1 MVVEAGCKKE
11 NPHIVP
17 DENVQLYSVK
27 KNIYN
32 LVQHTVLVLSVS
44 ISLNCTGFFLTD
56 RFFSTGS
63 CNCLLS
69 DGFTFPGVSQ
79 ITYLCCWCLLKHLKH
94 SGRVLW
100 KQTWPAVKYSLSAN
114 SV

>member
-27 KNIYN
+27 KNVYN

-44 ISLNCTGFFLTD
+44 ISLNCTGFFLT
-56 RFFSTGS
+56 FSAQAVVTAY
-63 CNCLLS
+63 
-69 DGFTFPGVSQ
+69 
-79 ITYLCCWCLLKHLKH
+79 YLMALPFQEWV
-94 SGRVLW
+94 R
-100 KQTWPAVKYSLSAN
+100 
-114 SV
+114 

>member
-27 KNIYN
+27 KNVYN

-69 DGFTFPGVSQ
+69 DGFTFPGESQ